1 MLDNFPF
8 SISEINISQKYD
20 MENNHNLKAK
30 NSRLEKEIFKKQ
42 IVNL

>member
-1 MLDNFPF
+1 MPGNSPF

-30 NSRLEKEIFKKQ
+30 NGRLEKEIYKKQ

>member
-1 MLDNFPF
+1 MSGNFPF
-8 SISEINISQKYD
+8 SISEINISQKCD

-30 NSRLEKEIFKKQ
+30 NSRFEKEIYKKQ